1 MHPPHSKLT
10 NRTWLKNIH
19 IDAYAQAQHFPH
31 DPNAETFPP
40 HSTDPKVTAS
50 VQVPLRVEVERRK
63 RLFSNQDIAKVRAH
77 TPHV

>member
-1 MHPPHSKLT
+1 MKSLT
-10 NRTWLKNIH
+10 KKKFIN
-19 IDAYAQAQHFPH
+19 AYTQAQHFPH

-77 TPHV
+77 AHSA